1 MVVQDTELFDPAYST
16 VLEVPMT
23 GEHALAIHVLTV
35 LLQPSSSNGCLA
47 KVRITAATKSK
58 ITPAELQQHHRLVAL
73 LLQPRRLTIH
83 GDQSMGSKGSAS
95 KRDHT
100 TSSSLRTV
108 TCPLAVTVREVVGNP
123 QHRGDL
129 VSSCEGPQPG
139 LQGFTADAID
149 HQRLRCKRHKQQ
161 VASG

>member
-23 GEHALAIHVLTV
+23 GDHALAIHVLTV

-47 KVRITAATKSK
+47 KARITAATKSK

-100 TSSSLRTV
+100 TSSSLRIV
-108 TCPLAVTVREVVGNP
+108 TCTLAVTIREVVINP
-123 QHRGDL
+123 HTLVIWFHPARARSQGSRG
-129 VSSCEGPQPG
+129 S
-139 LQGFTADAID
+139 
-149 HQRLRCKRHKQQ
+149 QRMPSITKGSGANDTKQQ